1 MATERLGRHFVGAAL
16 LDRRVRAGLS
26 RPAFSARCADEGE
39 SVTPQHVARL
49 EEGPHQPR
57 EALLVVMA
65 DVLGCDIDDLLVQ
78 DSAVQDSAV
87 AS

>member
-1 MATERLGRHFVGAAL
+1 MAQERLGRRFVGEEL
-16 LDRRVRAGLS
+16 LTRRVRAGLS
-26 RPAFSARCADEGE
+26 RPAFATQCASRGE

-65 DVLGCDIDDLLVQ
+65 EVLGCDIDDLLVSE
-78 DSAVQDSAV
+78 SAVSA
-87 AS
+87 

>member
-1 MATERLGRHFVGAAL
+1 MGQARLGRHFVGAAL

-26 RPAFSARCADEGE
+26 RPAFASRCADEGE

-65 DVLGCDIDDLLVQ
+65 EVLGCDIDDLMA
-78 DSAVQDSAV
+78 SESAV